1 MMTRSVS
8 KILSYVLHPLL
19 MPFYAVMLVLNLNTY
34 LSFSIS
40 LYVQKL
46 VMTVVFITTVALPV
60 VTSIFLMQQGFVK
73 SLEMESPQE
82 RRLPFMAAGIYF
94 LVCYYLLLMMPVPR
108 VLPNMVLGA
117 ALSIFIAW
125 AINFKW
131 KISIH
136 MVGVGGVVGL
146 LIGIS
151 IRLGAGLWYPI
162 MASVLIAGLL
172 GSARLRLGAH
182 NEYQIYAGFFLGM
195 FLEWFFTTL

>member
-1 MMTRSVS
+1 MIFRYFS
-8 KILSYVLHPLL
+8 KILSYALHPLL

-60 VTSIFLMQQGFVK
+60 VTAVFLMQQGIVQ
-73 SLEMESPQE
+73 SLEMENPRE
-82 RRLPFMAAGIYF
+82 RRLPFIATGIYF
-94 LVCYYLLLMMPVPR
+94 LLGYYLLLMMPLPR

-117 ALSIFIAW
+117 ALSIFMAW

-136 MVGVGGVVGL
+136 MVGIGGVVGL
-146 LIGIS
+146 LIGLS
-151 IRLGAGLWYPI
+151 IKLGAGLWYPVMSMVI
-162 MASVLIAGLL
+162 ISGLL
-172 GSARLRLGAH
+172 GWARLRLGVH
-182 NEYQIYAGFFLGM
+182 TESQVYAGFFLGM
-195 FLEWFFTTL
+195 GLEWIFTTL